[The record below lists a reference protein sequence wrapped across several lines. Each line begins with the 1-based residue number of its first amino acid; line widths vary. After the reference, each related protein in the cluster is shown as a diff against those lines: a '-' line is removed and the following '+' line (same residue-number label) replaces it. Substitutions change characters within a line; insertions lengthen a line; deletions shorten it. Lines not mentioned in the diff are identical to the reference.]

1 MTKEVRVLFL
11 TVLTLVFYA
20 VSIFLSQ
27 GAFIFPFPLNELIL
41 LVVSMPEPMPLILYS
56 RYMSWAKIFVINKE
70 IIKILDKIITN
81 KYNYKTKNY
90 KRVYTN
96 EYYLLNIFEMLN
108 NGSINDLTNIKI
120 CSYRK

>member
-1 MTKEVRVLFL
+1 MVSYVLL
-11 TVLTLVFYA
+11 KR
-20 VSIFLSQ
+20 
-27 GAFIFPFPLNELIL
+27 LNINLKIYIYLI
-41 LVVSMPEPMPLILYS
+41 ME
-56 RYMSWAKIFVINKE
+56 INKE

-108 NGSINDLTNIKI
+108 DINKWETLKKFKTYNPFLYNYIESKYHYKVI
-120 CSYRK
+120 HHTFRVSNL